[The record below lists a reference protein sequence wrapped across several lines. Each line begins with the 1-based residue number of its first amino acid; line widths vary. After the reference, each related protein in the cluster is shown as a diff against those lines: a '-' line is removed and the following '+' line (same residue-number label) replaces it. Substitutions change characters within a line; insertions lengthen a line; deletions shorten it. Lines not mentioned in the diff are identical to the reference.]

1 MNDNLFSL
9 VLVPADTK
17 RFFIRVRLWS
27 AKGKAIEKL
36 KATIAQLDGYVYQKD
51 ATLEDLYEWCKQHVE
66 EAQAQRK
73 SKYGLAMDQQTTID
87 YYGCKCQTLRIYITK
102 MDGDMYD
109 DVVTVYA
116 IPIKGTICLGS
127 FPSKILANPP
137 FDTTDGKGGER

>member
-9 VLVPADTK
+9 VLAPADTK

-36 KATIAQLDGYVYQKD
+36 KATIAQLDGYIYQND

-66 EAQAQRK
+66 DAQAQRK
-73 SKYGLAMDQQTTID
+73 SKYGLAMDQQTTVD
-87 YYGCKCQTLRIYITK
+87 YYGCKCQTLRIFITK

-116 IPIKGTICLGS
+116 IPVKGTISLGN
-127 FPSKILANPP
+127 FPKMVIANPP
-137 FDTTDGKGGER
+137 YGATEEKGGEL